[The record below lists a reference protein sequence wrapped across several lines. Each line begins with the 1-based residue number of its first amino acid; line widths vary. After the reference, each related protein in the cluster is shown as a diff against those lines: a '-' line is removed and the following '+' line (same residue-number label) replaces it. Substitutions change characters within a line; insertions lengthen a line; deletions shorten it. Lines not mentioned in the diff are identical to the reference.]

1 MKLKKDLMMRSLKI
15 ADIGYITILQ
25 FSLALFLAKQCDK
38 LFDYMFGTQTDSTA
52 SNKNTA
58 KQFLEAFAM
67 LWIIGIVIY
76 IARNIIGFIPSP
88 LHGMAGFDHYRVR
101 ELYNMPIFIFVFLMF
116 QTHLTNKLKYYYKY
130 LFA

>member
-1 MKLKKDLMMRSLKI
+1 MAI
-15 ADIGYITILQ
+15 
-25 FSLALFLAKQCDK
+25 
-38 LFDYMFGTQTDSTA
+38 
-52 SNKNTA
+52 
-58 KQFLEAFAM
+58 QFLEAFAM